1 MRFKW
6 KKLTD
11 NREILE
17 KAEKLVDNEDF
28 EEGIEILEDLF
39 KKSSE
44 LEVKKI
50 LIDALFAYGGYLND
64 YYVLEYE
71 KAIKNFKRIIELDA
85 HNYRAHYNL
94 GIAYF
99 NLELFEEA
107 LNACK
112 IAIAIKPDYK
122 HCHYNIGLIYE
133 EKENL
138 EKALEAY
145 QKALKIDPEFIYAK
159 QALMAIRQKLDNL
172 NKTETESNKNESVIE
187 RLKALLGVSKRIKVN
202 MIQELLK
209 VNKETLIKV
218 LIEWGQKYNF
228 ELDGDYLSINKELL
242 PKLIDD
248 LNRNGLGI

>member
-1 MRFKW
+1 M
-6 KKLTD
+6 TD
-11 NREILE
+11 DKDILE
-17 KAEKLVDNEDF
+17 KAKRLVDNEDF
-28 EEGIEILEDLF
+28 EEGIDILEDLF
-39 KKSSE
+39 KKSPE
-44 LEVKKI
+44 LEIKKNF
-50 LIDALFAYGGYLND
+50 IDALFAYGGFLND

-71 KAIKNFKRIIELDA
+71 KAIKIFKRIIEIDS

-99 NLELFEEA
+99 NLGLFEEA
-107 LNACK
+107 LNACE
-112 IAIAIKPDYK
+112 IAISIKPDYK

-138 EKALEAY
+138 EKAIEAH
-145 QKALKIDPEFIYAK
+145 QKALKIDPDFVYAK
-159 QALMAIRQKLDNL
+159 QALMATRQKLDNL
-172 NKTETESNKNESVIE
+172 NKTKTEPKENASVIE
-187 RLKALLGVSKRIKVN
+187 RLIALLSVSKRIKVD

-209 VNKETLIKV
+209 LNKETLIKV

-228 ELDGDYLSINKELL
+228 ELDGEYLNINKELL

>member
-1 MRFKW
+1 M
-6 KKLTD
+6 TD
-11 NREILE
+11 DREILE
-17 KAEKLVDNEDF
+17 KAKKLVDNEDF
-28 EEGIEILEDLF
+28 KEGIEILEDLF
-39 KKSSE
+39 KKSPE
-44 LEVKKI
+44 IEIKKN

-71 KAIKNFKRIIELDA
+71 KAIKNFKRIIELDP

-107 LNACK
+107 LNACE

-133 EKENL
+133 ERENL
-138 EKALEAY
+138 EKAIEAH
-145 QKALKIDPEFIYAK
+145 QKALKIDPDFVYAK

-172 NKTETESNKNESVIE
+172 NKIDTESKKNESVIE
-187 RLKALLGVSKRIKVN
+187 RLKELLSVSKRIKIE

-209 VNKETLIKV
+209 LNKETLIKV

-228 ELDGDYLSINKELL
+228 ELDGDYININKELL
-242 PKLIDD
+242 PKLIND

>member
-1 MRFKW
+1 M
-6 KKLTD
+6 
-11 NREILE
+11 LE
-17 KAEKLVDNEDF
+17 KAKRLVDNEDF

-39 KKSSE
+39 KKSPE
-44 LEVKKI
+44 IEIKKS

-71 KAIKNFKRIIELDA
+71 KAIKNFKRIIEIDP

-107 LNACK
+107 LNAYE

-133 EKENL
+133 ERGNL
-138 EKALEAY
+138 EKALEAH
-145 QKALKIDPEFIYAK
+145 QKALKIDPNFVYAK
-159 QALMAIRQKLDNL
+159 QALMAIRQRLDDIEKL
-172 NKTETESNKNESVIE
+172 KIEPKENEGVIE
-187 RLKALLGVSKRIKVN
+187 RLISLLCVSKRIKVD

-209 VNKETLIKV
+209 LNKETLIKV

-228 ELDGDYLSINKELL
+228 ELDGDYLNINKELL
-242 PKLIDD
+242 SKLIGD

>member
-1 MRFKW
+1 M
-6 KKLTD
+6 TD
-11 NREILE
+11 NRNILE
-17 KAEKLVDNEDF
+17 KAKELVDNEDF

-39 KKSSE
+39 KKSPDIE
-44 LEVKKI
+44 IKKNF
-50 LIDALFAYGGYLND
+50 IDALFAYGGYLND

-71 KAIKNFKRIIELDA
+71 KAIKNFKRIIEIEP

-107 LNACK
+107 LNACE

-133 EKENL
+133 ERENL
-138 EKALEAY
+138 EKAIEAH
-145 QKALKIDPEFIYAK
+145 QKALKIDPDFVYAK

-172 NKTETESNKNESVIE
+172 NKIENESKENESVIE
-187 RLKALLGVSKRIKVN
+187 LLKELLSVSKRIKID

-209 VNKETLIKV
+209 LNKETLIKV

-228 ELDGDYLSINKELL
+228 ELDGDYLNINKEFL

>member
-1 MRFKW
+1 
-6 KKLTD
+6 LTD

-44 LEVKKI
+44 LEVKKS

-209 VNKETLIKV
+209 LNKETLIKV

>member
-1 MRFKW
+1 
-6 KKLTD
+6 LTD

-17 KAEKLVDNEDF
+17 KAKKLVDNEDF
-28 EEGIEILEDLF
+28 EKGIEILEDLF
-39 KKSSE
+39 KKSPD
-44 LEVKKI
+44 LDIKKS
-50 LIDALFAYGGYLND
+50 LIDALFVYGGYLND

-71 KAIKNFKRIIELDA
+71 KAVKSFKRIIEIDP

-133 EKENL
+133 EREKL
-138 EKALEAY
+138 EKAIEAY
-145 QKALKIDPEFIYAK
+145 QKALKIDPEFAYAK

-172 NKTETESNKNESVIE
+172 KKTEIEPKENESVIE
-187 RLKALLGVSKRIKVN
+187 RLKALLSVSKRIKVD

-209 VNKETLIKV
+209 LDKESLIKV

-228 ELDGDYLSINKELL
+228 QLDGDYLNINKKLL

>member
-1 MRFKW
+1 
-6 KKLTD
+6 LTD
-11 NREILE
+11 NRDILE
-17 KAEKLVDNEDF
+17 KAKKLVDNEDF
-28 EEGIEILEDLF
+28 EEGIEVLEDLF

-44 LEVKKI
+44 LEVKKS

-138 EKALEAY
+138 EKALEAH

-172 NKTETESNKNESVIE
+172 NKTETESNENESVIE
-187 RLKALLGVSKRIKVN
+187 RLKALLSVSKRIKAD

-209 VNKETLIKV
+209 LNKETLIKV

-228 ELDGDYLSINKELL
+228 ELDGDYLNINKELL

>member
-1 MRFKW
+1 M
-6 KKLTD
+6 TED
-11 NREILE
+11 REILE
-17 KAEKLVDNEDF
+17 KAKKLIDNEDF
-28 EEGIEILEDLF
+28 EESIEILEDLF
-39 KKSSE
+39 NIKPE
-44 LEVKKI
+44 LEIKKN

-71 KAIKNFKRIIELDA
+71 KAIKYFKRIIEIDP

-107 LNACK
+107 LNACE

-133 EKENL
+133 ERENL
-138 EKALEAY
+138 EKAIEAH
-145 QKALKIDPEFIYAK
+145 QKALKIDPEFVYAK
-159 QALMAIRQKLDNL
+159 QALMAIRQKLDHL
-172 NKTETESNKNESVIE
+172 NKIDTESKKNESVIE
-187 RLKALLGVSKRIKVN
+187 WLKGLLSVSKRIKIDI
-202 MIQELLK
+202 IQEILK
-209 VNKETLIKV
+209 LNKEALIKV

-228 ELDGDYLSINKELL
+228 ELDGDYLNINKELL

>member
-1 MRFKW
+1 
-6 KKLTD
+6 LTN
-11 NREILE
+11 NREIIE
-17 KAEKLVDNEDF
+17 KAKKLVGNEDF

-39 KKSSE
+39 KKSPE
-44 LEVKKI
+44 LEIKKS

-71 KAIKNFKRIIELDA
+71 KAIKKFKRIVELDP

-107 LNACK
+107 LNACET
-112 IAIAIKPDYK
+112 AIAIKPDYK

-138 EKALEAY
+138 EKAIEAY
-145 QKALKIDPEFIYAK
+145 QKALKIDPDFIYAK
-159 QALMAIRQKLDNL
+159 QALMTIRQELDDL
-172 NKTETESNKNESVIE
+172 NTTETESKENESVIE
-187 RLKALLGVSKRIKVN
+187 RLKAILSVSKRIKVD
-202 MIQELLK
+202 MIQELLQL
-209 VNKETLIKV
+209 NKETLINF
-218 LIEWGQKYNF
+218 LIMWGQKYNF
-228 ELDGDYLSINKELL
+228 ELDGDYLNINKELL

>member
-1 MRFKW
+1 M
-6 KKLTD
+6 TN
-11 NREILE
+11 NRNIIE
-17 KAEKLVDNEDF
+17 KAERLVVNEDF

-39 KKSSE
+39 KKSPE
-44 LEVKKI
+44 LEVKKS
-50 LIDALFAYGGYLND
+50 LINALFVYGGYLND

-71 KAIKNFKRIIELDA
+71 KAIKKFKRIVELDP

-107 LNACK
+107 LNACET
-112 IAIAIKPDYK
+112 AIAIKPDYK

-133 EKENL
+133 KKENL
-138 EKALEAY
+138 EKAIEAY

-159 QALMAIRQKLDNL
+159 QALMTIRQELDNL
-172 NKTETESNKNESVIE
+172 NTTETESKENESVIE
-187 RLKALLGVSKRIKVN
+187 RLKAILSVSKRIKVD

-209 VNKETLIKV
+209 LDKETLIKV

-228 ELDGDYLSINKELL
+228 ELDGDYLNINKELL

-248 LNRNGLGI
+248 LNGNGLGI

>member
-1 MRFKW
+1 M
-6 KKLTD
+6 TD
-11 NREILE
+11 NREFLE
-17 KAEKLVDNEDF
+17 KAKNLVDNEDF
-28 EEGIEILEDLF
+28 EEAIEILEELF
-39 KKSSE
+39 KKCPE
-44 LEVKKI
+44 IEIKKG

-71 KAIKNFKRIIELDA
+71 KAIKNFKRIIEIDPN
-85 HNYRAHYNL
+85 NYRAHYNL

-107 LNACK
+107 LNACE

-133 EKENL
+133 ARENL
-138 EKALEAY
+138 EKAIEAH
-145 QKALKIDPEFIYAK
+145 QKALKIDPDFVYAK
-159 QALMAIRQKLDNL
+159 QALMAIRQKLDNI
-172 NKTETESNKNESVIE
+172 NKIENESKENESVIE
-187 RLKALLGVSKRIKVN
+187 RLKALLSVSKRIKVD

-209 VNKETLIKV
+209 LNKETLIKV

-228 ELDGDYLSINKELL
+228 ELDGDYLNINKDLL

-248 LNRNGLGI
+248 LNSNGLGI

>member
-1 MRFKW
+1 
-6 KKLTD
+6 LTD

-209 VNKETLIKV
+209 LNKETLIKV

>member
-1 MRFKW
+1 M
-6 KKLTD
+6 TD
-11 NREILE
+11 DREILE
-17 KAEKLVDNEDF
+17 KAKKLVDNEDF

-39 KKSSE
+39 NIKPELGIKKS
-44 LEVKKI
+44 
-50 LIDALFAYGGYLND
+50 LINALFAYGGYLND

-71 KAIKNFKRIIELDA
+71 KAIKSFKRIIEIDP

-107 LNACK
+107 LNACE

-133 EKENL
+133 ERENL
-138 EKALEAY
+138 EKAIEAH
-145 QKALKIDPEFIYAK
+145 QKALNIDPEFVYAK
-159 QALMAIRQKLDNL
+159 QALMAVRQKLDNL
-172 NKTETESNKNESVIE
+172 NKIGTESKKNEDVIE
-187 RLKALLGVSKRIKVN
+187 RLTELLSVSKRIKIDI
-202 MIQELLK
+202 IQDILK
-209 VNKETLIKV
+209 LNKETLITV
-218 LIEWGQKYNF
+218 LIEWGQKYSF
-228 ELDGDYLSINKELL
+228 ELDGDYLNVNKELL

>member
-1 MRFKW
+1 M
-6 KKLTD
+6 TD
-11 NREILE
+11 NIEILE
-17 KAEKLVDNEDF
+17 KAKKLVDNEVF

-39 KKSSE
+39 KEIPE
-44 LEVKKI
+44 LEIKKS

-71 KAIKNFKRIIELDA
+71 KAIKNFKRIIEIDP

-133 EKENL
+133 ERENL
-138 EKALEAY
+138 EKAVEAH
-145 QKALKIDPEFIYAK
+145 QKALKIDPDFVYAK

-172 NKTETESNKNESVIE
+172 NEIEIESKENKSVIE
-187 RLKALLGVSKRIKVN
+187 RLKALLSVSKCIKVD

-209 VNKETLIKV
+209 LNKETLIKV

-228 ELDGDYLSINKELL
+228 ELDGDYLNINKELL

>member
-1 MRFKW
+1 M
-6 KKLTD
+6 TD

-209 VNKETLIKV
+209 LNKETLIKV